1 MPQPIVLK
9 DALGADVTFN
19 YVHNISNGV
28 RVYEKQDGPL
38 LGRARLTLNL
48 SETGRTNRVKWKL
61 TVPTTCNNA
70 VDCNL
75 VEIAY
80 TQISSGDFS
89 VFRAGTSSS
98 RDDLTA
104 MTDSLVASTA
114 VHSMVKDGL
123 SI

>member
-1 MPQPIVLK
+1 MSQQIVLK
-9 DALGADVTFN
+9 DALGANVTFN
-19 YVHNISNGV
+19 YVHNLSNGV

-61 TVPTTCNNA
+61 TVPTTSVNA
-70 VDCNL
+70 VDNT
-75 VEIAY
+75 VGIAY

-98 RDDLTA
+98 RDDLIA
-104 MTDSLVASTA
+104 MTDSLVASSA